1 MGAQL
6 RLGASFSVLITNVC
20 YYIFTDNKQRKSYYN
35 VKIIFEEITGHE
47 KETISVQKINVPKYG
62 DCLVSHGK
70 DGLLKIWSY
79 LNN

>member
-47 KETISVQKINVPKYG
+47 KESDYIAAKSCTGIKQY
-62 DCLVSHGK
+62 
-70 DGLLKIWSY
+70 
-79 LNN
+79 